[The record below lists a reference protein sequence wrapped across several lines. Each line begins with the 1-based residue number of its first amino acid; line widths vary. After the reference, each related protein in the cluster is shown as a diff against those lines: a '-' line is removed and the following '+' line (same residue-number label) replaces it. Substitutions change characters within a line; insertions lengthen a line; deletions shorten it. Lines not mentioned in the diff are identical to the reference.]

1 MEKKTKALKTQKPAN
16 CGYAVLAAVTS
27 DLYRTALKSDG
38 SWQNECV
45 CRDCAIKIN
54 NNKKSKLLVYFDTYA
69 TFNFDG
75 SYDKE
80 GKLSGIDDDY
90 DENIQIETC
99 PICGDDIP
107 RGEKNGNYEFK
118 IPIGIESC

>member
-1 MEKKTKALKTQKPAN
+1 MTTENKTTQSTEPAI
-16 CGYAVLAAVTS
+16 AVEPVLPAVTA

-38 SWQNECV
+38 SWVNECV
-45 CRDCAIKIN
+45 CRDCAIKIHN
-54 NNKKSKLLVYFDTYA
+54 DKKSKLVVYFDKYA

-75 SYDKE
+75 SQDEE

-99 PICGDDIP
+99 SICGDDIP
-107 RGEKNGNYEFK
+107 RGDKNGNYEFE
-118 IPIGIESC
+118 IPVGIESC

>member
-1 MEKKTKALKTQKPAN
+1 MVETLNTHENGNNVNHVLPA
-16 CGYAVLAAVTS
+16 VSS

-45 CRDCAIKIN
+45 CRNCAIKIHN
-54 NNKKSKLLVYFDTYA
+54 DKKSKLVVYFDKYA

-75 SYDKE
+75 SQDEE
-80 GKLSGIDDDY
+80 GNLEGIDEDY
-90 DENIQIETC
+90 DEESQIETC
-99 PICGDDIP
+99 SICGDDIP

-118 IPIGIESC
+118 IPVGIESC